1 MNLWKN
7 LAVTFVLFC
16 FTLPA
21 HATDG
26 VELFSEYESLQRIL
40 ANPIKDEESV
50 SAGAYLGYVS
60 GVVETLD
67 AMGINCTPHDIT
79 LTQIGDLL
87 GKFLK
92 DHSTERQQD
101 GPLLI
106 IKFLQQLYPCK
117 QKQN

>member
-1 MNLWKN
+1 MNIWKS
-7 LAVTFVLFC
+7 LAVMLLLITSTV
-16 FTLPA
+16 PA

-26 VELFSEYESLQRIL
+26 VELFSEYESLQRVL
-40 ANPIKDEESV
+40 ANPVKDEESV

-67 AMGINCTPHDIT
+67 SMGINCAPHEVT
-79 LTQIGDLL
+79 LTQIGDAF

-92 DHSTERQQD
+92 DHSTERQTG

-106 IKFLQQLYPCK
+106 ITFLQQRYPCK